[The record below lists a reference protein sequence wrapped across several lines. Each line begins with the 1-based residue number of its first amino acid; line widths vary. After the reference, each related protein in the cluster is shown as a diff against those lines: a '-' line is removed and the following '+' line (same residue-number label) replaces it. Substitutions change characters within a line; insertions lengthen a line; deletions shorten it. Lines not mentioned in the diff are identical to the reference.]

1 MCYLLICCSISKDK
15 LTALLQWYKLNGL
28 LPRKK
33 SGGRNVK
40 SLQIEDIRCVV
51 SFITNYAE
59 SNAVH
64 LPGRLAAHYKSNIQL
79 FPTSITKVAIF
90 RLYENSLK
98 QTGKTEFIL
107 DSFVVV
113 IFQHTLVLLMYL

>member
-1 MCYLLICCSISKDK
+1 
-15 LTALLQWYKLNGL
+15 
-28 LPRKK
+28 
-33 SGGRNVK
+33 VK
-40 SLQIEDIRCVV
+40 SLQIEDIRSVV

-59 SNAVH
+59 SNAVC

-79 FPTSITKVAIF
+79 LPTSITKAAIF

-98 QTGKTEFIL
+98 QTGKTEVFL

-113 IFQHTLVLLMYL
+113 IFQHVIVLLKI